1 MSIKTDLQTIKN
13 AFSNYQLLNLKLLY
27 KGDKIAAKMAI
38 NSLVDNL
45 SKDGIISQKTSQ
57 NVYLSLNKH
66 DDLVLYCCSYSL
78 KLA

>member
-1 MSIKTDLQTIKN
+1 MSIKIDLETIKN
-13 AFSNYQLLNLKLLY
+13 AFSDFQLLNLKLLY
-27 KGDKIAAKMAI
+27 KDDKIAAKTAI

-78 KLA
+78 KLM